1 VCSRLAVR
9 VSLAL
14 RPHSLRR
21 HEMERNVCPQRRM
34 GICFRTLGRGR
45 RSRSPVHSNG
55 FVSACARAYC
65 GIRIHLSSVCMW
77 ICVSVL
83 LVGSRCNGPA
93 LPPLQLAVVSHCPG
107 VPPLPRPPPVVSG
120 PSMLVP
126 GLRPRAHP
134 VHGCPRRGLLAL
146 GRREGLCGP
155 SLSRGP
161 CVLLFSPPTPFRIHY
176 TQRAAVFA
184 VHHIFFKVTAPAPA
198 LAAPSPSASSLRL
211 ECSSQ
216 GAGRLVRVCCCTAG
230 CFNQPRWGICFR
242 SPGKAVQ

>member
-1 VCSRLAVR
+1 VPTASHGNLLQNPWQRT
-9 VSLAL
+9 SESQSSTFQWL
-14 RPHSLRR
+14 R
-21 HEMERNVCPQRRM
+21 
-34 GICFRTLGRGR
+34 
-45 RSRSPVHSNG
+45 
-55 FVSACARAYC
+55 
-65 GIRIHLSSVCMW
+65 
-77 ICVSVL
+77 ICVRARVL
-83 LVGSRCNGPA
+83 WYSDSFALGLYLDSRISSARWLKMQWSRVAAVAARRCLS
-93 LPPLQLAVVSHCPG
+93 LPRR
-107 VPPLPRPPPVVSG
+107 PPLPRPPPVVSG

-216 GAGRLVRVCCCTAG
+216 GAGRLVRVCCCAAG